1 MKISQNPVFGIFFG
15 LLMFMPGLCTNLQ
28 AQNDDDVNDAIYYA
42 KKFKTD
48 GVMCSSSHQVFS
60 FGRSKNALGDK
71 VIAIEEVSQYDFLA
85 LQNYSSMMFPE
96 FYNKFVELQAF
107 KRSFKYG
114 TKFVTS
120 GKAGID
126 RSVTDDGVFFDDTR
140 MQFYPLR
147 FYKQGTVARIDVKKL
162 YTDFKYLTRLFFT
175 SPYPTKEC
183 TLEFKV
189 PDGLTVDFKRINFE
203 GKKIEYSE
211 NKKGG
216 ITSYTFTMRDL
227 PGYKNE
233 YLRID
238 KAYTEPHIILQVKT
252 YENKGDVYKGFDKID
267 DVYSWN
273 NRLYLMAKNDKDA
286 IKKAL
291 PGITKNAKTDLDKIK
306 AIYYWVQD
314 NNRYIA
320 YEDGYS
326 GFIPATA
333 QDVYAKKYGDC
344 KGMANLLTELLQA
357 AGYDAHFTWIGT
369 RSLPYTQATPALCV
383 NNHAICTL
391 YFGGKTYFLDG
402 TEKFAPFGEN
412 AFRIQGKEA
421 MVAKGDQFEIV
432 KVPPSTADENAIST
446 KADFTLNK
454 EALTGN
460 VKVTLTG
467 IHRTQFHQEYQ
478 NIPSGKQEEFLND
491 YLEFDNDNLVA
502 TNLKTGDLKNREIP
516 VTIEGN
522 VDLSNTVSTISGN
535 KYVSVDFFPKSLER
549 MIPDE
554 KRIEGYDLDEIVK
567 FDDQITLTVPADK
580 KFIDK
585 PDDLS
590 LKNDGYE
597 FTGAYTINGNKI
609 TLSKTLLIKNNI
621 IKKTEFP
628 QWVKFINS
636 IKEFNKYLITIT
648 NK

>member
-1 MKISQNPVFGIFFG
+1 MPDFKTLRQLS
-15 LLMFMPGLCTNLQ
+15 LLLILLFACHLPGAR
-28 AQNDDDVNDAIYYA
+28 AQSDDDVNDAFFYA

-48 GVMCSSSHQVFS
+48 GVLCSLSKQVFS
-60 FGRSKNALGDK
+60 FGKGKNSLGDK
-71 VIAIEEVSQYDFLA
+71 VIAIEEESQYDFLA

-96 FYNKFVELQAF
+96 FYNKFVELRMF

-114 TKFVTS
+114 NKFVTS

-126 RSVTDDGVFFDDTR
+126 RSVTDDGIFFDDSR

-147 FYKQGTVARIDVKKL
+147 FYKQGNVARIEVKKL
-162 YTDFKYLTRLFFT
+162 YTDSKYLTRLYFS

-183 TLEFKV
+183 SFEFRV
-189 PDGLTVDFKRINFE
+189 PDGLSVEFKRMNFE
-203 GKKIEYSE
+203 GKKIEVTE

-216 ITSYTFTMRDL
+216 ITSYVFTMRDV
-227 PGYKNE
+227 PGYKQE
-233 YLRID
+233 YMRID
-238 KAYTEPHIILQVKT
+238 RAYTEPHIVLQVKS
-252 YENKGDVYKGFDKID
+252 YEYKGEVYKGFDNTA
-267 DVYSWN
+267 DVYAWN
-273 NRLYLMAKNDKDA
+273 NRLYQMAQNDKDVV
-286 IKKAL
+286 KKAL
-291 PGITKNAKTDLDKIK
+291 PGIIKNAKTDLEKIK

-326 GFIPATA
+326 GFIPATV
-333 QDVYAKKYGDC
+333 QEVYSKKYGDC
-344 KGMANLLTELLQA
+344 KGMANLLTELLKA
-357 AGYDAHFTWIGT
+357 AGYDARFTWIGT
-369 RSLPYTQATPALCV
+369 RSIPYTQATPALCV
-383 NNHAICTL
+383 NNHAITTL

-421 MVAKGDQFEIV
+421 MVANGDKFEIV
-432 KVPPSTADENAIST
+432 KVPSSTAEENAIST

-454 EALTGN
+454 DVLTGN

-467 IHRTQFHQEYQ
+467 VHRTQFHQEYQ

-491 YLEFDNDNLVA
+491 YLEFNNDNLTA
-502 TNLKTGDLKNREIP
+502 TNLKTDDLKNRDIP
-516 VTIEGN
+516 ISIEGN

-535 KYVSVDFFPKSLER
+535 KYVSVDFFPKSLEKF
-549 MIPDE
+549 IPDE

-567 FDDQITLTVPADK
+567 FDDQITLTIPADK

-585 PDDLS
+585 PDDLTIRH
-590 LKNDGYE
+590 DGYE
-597 FTGAYTINGNKI
+597 FTGTYTIAGNKI
-609 TLSKTLLIKNNI
+609 TLSKSLMIKNNI
-621 IKKTEFP
+621 IKKSEFP
-628 QWVKFINS
+628 QWIKFINA
-636 IKEFNKYLITIT
+636 IKEFNKYLITIS